1 MINSRHIKSVISLA
15 LLLLAVLFL
24 ISCQIKSTPTH
35 IEVKSLEKLCKVW
48 GYLKYHHP
56 AFILGEKD
64 WDNELLYILPKIKY
78 ESDQKKVN
86 DILYKWADSLNYD
99 KYDKLKSLSINTIKS
114 TPNTSFKADTQW
126 IQDTLYLGEDLSDL
140 LTKLNAYLDI
150 DRHLGPV
157 SFVESE
163 IRYNFSNEKYHLEL
177 DFSKDESKLLGLFR
191 VWNVIEYYYPYLDI
205 LEDDWTEILPKYIGL
220 MLDAKDKND
229 YYLTLAMMTSHLH
242 DGHINF
248 TRDNS
253 FILEQV
259 GVYAIPVGIM
269 GVEDNVIVSKIYDD
283 FIELKIGDI
292 IKEVNDECIDDIIER
307 NIQYISNPSKEKIVD
322 PLALYI
328 LRSKSEN
335 IKLKIQRNEKEIIVN
350 ITGYKENFPNSYQ
363 KKSHELL
370 NGNIGLINPNGLV
383 NGAIFEIMEEF
394 KNTEG
399 IIIDLRQYP
408 RSSELLTYLPLY
420 LDGEFLLW
428 TNQIPSEIVPGLFLI
443 NENKKRMT
451 DANLPKK
458 KIIYKYTQPICLLVD
473 EHSISQSEAIALCLG
488 EYPNV
493 TLIGTNTYGANGNVS
508 VLPIPGGNDF
518 SFSSIGVSKVGN
530 IQTQIIGIKP
540 DIVSQPTVK
549 GIAMGKDEILLD
561 AIKYISEYLG

>member
-1 MINSRHIKSVISLA
+1 MMNSRHIKHIISLA
-15 LLLLAVLFL
+15 LLLLAVLFF
-24 ISCQIKSTPTH
+24 ISCQVKSTPAH
-35 IEVKSLEKLCKVW
+35 IEVESLEKLCKVW

-64 WDNELLYILPKIKY
+64 WDNELLYILPEIKY
-78 ESDQKKVN
+78 ESDPKKVN
-86 DILYKWADSLNYD
+86 DILYKWAYSLNYD
-99 KYDKLKSLSINTIKS
+99 KYNNLKSISINTIKD

-126 IQDTLYLGEDLSDL
+126 IQDTLYLGEDLSAL
-140 LTKLNAYLDI
+140 LRKLNAYLDI

-157 SFVESE
+157 SFEESE
-163 IRYNFSNEKYHLEL
+163 IKYNFSNEKYHLEI

-205 LEDDWTEILPKYIGL
+205 LEDDWAEILPKYIGL

-242 DGHINF
+242 DGHANF
-248 TRDNS
+248 TRDNR
-253 FILEQV
+253 FILEQS
-259 GVYAIPVGIM
+259 GVYAVPVGIM
-269 GVEDNVIVSKIYDD
+269 GVEDNVIVSKVYDD
-283 FIELKIGDI
+283 FVELKIGDI

-307 NIQYISNPSKEKIVD
+307 NLRYISNPSKEKIVA

-335 IKLKIQRNEKEIIVN
+335 IKLKIQRDEKEIIVN
-350 ITGYKENFPNSYQ
+350 ITGYRDKFPNSYQ

-383 NGAIFEIMEEF
+383 GGAIFEIMQEF

-399 IIIDLRQYP
+399 LIIDLRQYP
-408 RSSELLTYLPLY
+408 RSSDLLTAFPLY
-420 LDGEFLLW
+420 LDGEFPLW

-443 NENKKRMT
+443 NENKKKMT
-451 DANLPKK
+451 DVNLTKK
-458 KIIYKYTQPICLLVD
+458 KLIYNYSKPICLLVD

-508 VLPIPGGNDF
+508 TLPIPGGNDF
-518 SFSSIGVSKVGN
+518 SFSSIGISKAGN

-549 GIAMGKDEILLD
+549 SIAMGKDEILLD
-561 AIKYISEYLG
+561 AINYISE